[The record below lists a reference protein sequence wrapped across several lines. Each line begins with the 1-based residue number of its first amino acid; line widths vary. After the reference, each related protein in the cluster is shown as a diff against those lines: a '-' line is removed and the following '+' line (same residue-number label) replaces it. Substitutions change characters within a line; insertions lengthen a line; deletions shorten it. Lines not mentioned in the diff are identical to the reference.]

1 MPFTHGQSGLLVH
14 QHVTVELNLEIGDA
28 LTRMLEVLLLKIR
41 NVHMEW
47 ISLNCSIKKWIVK
60 LRHVQGMEVGLHG
73 QKSGSLAMYIVEKVN
88 I

>member
-60 LRHVQGMEVGLHG
+60 LRHVQGMEV
-73 QKSGSLAMYIVEKVN
+73 
-88 I
+88 